1 VPTKTHAIGIEV
13 RAEPDGY
20 TYAHVTSLDGE
31 SHGLGLELCRAPSPA
46 MLSPAVESAFQS
58 LACAVMTQ
66 VLTDVLGSPPDSVSL
81 TRVDIDTDA
90 PTH

>member
-1 VPTKTHAIGIEV
+1 MTTKTHMVGMEV
-13 RAEPDGY
+13 RPMPDGY
-20 TYAHVTSLDGE
+20 TYAHVTSLDGD

-46 MLSPAVESAFQS
+46 LLSPDVESAFQS
-58 LACAVMTQ
+58 LAVAVMTQ
-66 VLTDVLGSPPDSVSL
+66 VLTEVLGSPPDSVSL